1 MKIKE
6 RIITLIEEQKDEK
19 SANLWNICQKIIDNI
34 NAHNKQII
42 AQMQEYDTHRS
53 GT

>member
-19 SANLWNICQKIIDNI
+19 SANLWNICTKN
-34 NAHNKQII
+34 N
-42 AQMQEYDTHRS
+42 R
-53 GT
+53 

>member
-19 SANLWNICQKIIDNI
+19 SANLWNICQKIIDNSTDAGI
-34 NAHNKQII
+34 RH
-42 AQMQEYDTHRS
+42 TRS